1 MSTNI
6 SNQQFTNSVSAKVDA
21 LPNLTPEQREI
32 VREIS
37 VAAAL
42 KNIGREP
49 NLEGIARL
57 VRSQS
62 GHMNNGLR
70 PYPTNDTFKANGGKI

>member
-6 SNQQFTNSVSAKVDA
+6 SNKQFTNSVSAEVDA
-21 LPNLTPEQREI
+21 LPNLTPEQRDI
-32 VREIS
+32 VREIA

-57 VRSQS
+57 VRSQC
-62 GHMNNGLR
+62 GHINNGLR
-70 PYPTNDTFKANGGKI
+70 PYPTNDTLKANGGRI

>member
-21 LPNLTPEQREI
+21 LPNLTREQRDI
-32 VREIS
+32 VREIAI
-37 VAAAL
+37 AAAL

-49 NLEGIARL
+49 NLEGIANH
-57 VRSQS
+57 VRSLS
-62 GHMNNGLR
+62 GHINNDFR
-70 PYPTNDTFKANGGKI
+70 PYPTNDTLKANGGRI

>member
-21 LPNLTPEQREI
+21 LHNLTPEQREI
-32 VREIS
+32 VKEIA
-37 VAAAL
+37 VASAL
-42 KNIGREP
+42 KNIGMKP
-49 NLEGIARL
+49 NLEGIANL
-57 VRSQS
+57 VRGQR
-62 GHMNNGLR
+62 GHINNGLR

>member
-6 SNQQFTNSVSAKVDA
+6 SNLQFTNSVSAKVDA

-32 VREIS
+32 VREIA

-42 KNIGREP
+42 KNIGMKP
-49 NLEGIARL
+49 NLEGIANL
-57 VRSQS
+57 VRGQR
-62 GHMNNGLR
+62 GHINNDLR
-70 PYPTNDTFKANGGKI
+70 PYPTNDTFKANGGRI